1 MGKVAGYI
9 ALVLGAISFS
19 FGLWQQV
26 QLSDKTS
33 CQTAINQEF
42 LATLKQ
48 RAAIGKENTD
58 NINTLIKDVF
68 STKDPKVALK
78 DYQDYLTELDNIN
91 GELGK
96 AAYPNFGS
104 C

>member
-1 MGKVAGYI
+1 MEKIAGYV
-9 ALVLGAISFS
+9 ALILGAVSFS
-19 FGLWQQV
+19 FGLYQQV

-42 LATLKQ
+42 LATLEQ
-48 RAAIGKENTD
+48 RSAIGKENTD
-58 NINTLIKDVF
+58 NINALIRGVF
-68 STKDPKVALK
+68 STKDQKTALK
-78 DYQDYLTELDNIN
+78 DYQDYLTELETIN

-96 AAYPNFGS
+96 ATYPDFSS